1 MDFSDEM
8 IAGLMILFMLT
19 IMFLRMPIGIAMMLS
34 GAIGYGIIDDIATLG
49 YYLKGS
55 TFGQL
60 ASHSFSVIPLF
71 LLMGNL
77 AARSGLSK
85 SLFDGVNA
93 FIGHYRGGLA
103 LAAVGG
109 CGLFGAI
116 CGSSL
121 ATAATMGQVSL
132 PEMKRHGYHGA
143 LATGALAAGGTLGI
157 LIPPSIVLII
167 YAILTEQNIVKL
179 FMAAMV
185 PGIMAVLGYMLVIA
199 ITVKLK
205 PEYADKAKRATWA
218 ERKTALINLI
228 PAIILFV
235 GVLGGIYSGIFT
247 PTEAAAF
254 GVLGTLVIAII
265 NREIDRAGLLQC
277 LLQTATNTGMIF
289 VIILGADIFNAFLS
303 LSGLPQGLADW
314 IIGIDTSPMMILIVI
329 LLVYLVLGC
338 LMDSLSMILLTVP
351 IFFPAVMGLDF
362 GMTYEQTALWFGII
376 CLIVVEVGMITPPV
390 GMNVF
395 VISKLADGVPMS
407 DTFRGVMPFL
417 ASDFIRVALLLMFPV
432 LTWGIIS

>member
-1 MDFSDEM
+1 MSTEAV
-8 IAGLMILFMLT
+8 AGLMILFMLV
-19 IMFLRMPIGIAMMLS
+19 IMFMRVPIGIAMMVS
-34 GAIGYGIIDDIATLG
+34 GVIGYSIIDDFSTLG
-49 YYLKGS
+49 YYMKGS

-60 ASHSFSVIPLF
+60 ASHSLSVIPLF
-71 LLMGNL
+71 LFMGNL
-77 AARSGLSK
+77 AARSGISK
-85 SLFDGVNA
+85 ALFSGVNA

-121 ATAATMGQVSL
+121 ATAATMGQVAL
-132 PEMKRHGYHGA
+132 PEMRRHGYHGA
-143 LATGALAAGGTLGI
+143 MATGALAAGGTLGI

-167 YAILTEQNIVKL
+167 YAILTEQNIAKL
-179 FMAAMV
+179 FLAAMV
-185 PGIMAVLGYMLVIA
+185 PGAMAVLGYMIVIA

-205 PEYADKAKRATWA
+205 PHYADKAEKSTWA
-218 ERKTALINLI
+218 QRGKAVIELL
-228 PAIILFV
+228 PASVLFI

-254 GVLGTLVIAII
+254 GVIGTTVIAIL
-265 NREIDRAGLLQC
+265 NRQLSVQGFFECIR
-277 LLQTATNTGMIF
+277 QTAINTGMIF

-303 LSGLPQGLADW
+303 LSGMPQSLADW
-314 IIGIDTSPMMILIVI
+314 IIEVDMAPMFVLILM

-351 IFFPAVMGLDF
+351 IFFPAIISLDF

-395 VISKLADGVPMS
+395 IINKLADGVPMR
-407 DTFRGVMPFL
+407 DTFAGVLPFL
-417 ASDFIRVALLLMFPV
+417 GSDFVRVVLLLIFPV
-432 LTWGIIS
+432 LTWGIIPD

>member
-1 MDFSDEM
+1 MSSEM

-19 IMFLRMPIGIAMMLS
+19 IMFLRIPIGIAMMLS
-34 GAIGYGIIDDIATLG
+34 GALGYGLIDSFTTFG

-60 ASHSFSVIPLF
+60 ASHSLSVIPLF

-121 ATAATMGQVSL
+121 ATAATMGQVAL

-143 LATGALAAGGTLGI
+143 MATGALAAGGTLGI

-167 YAILTEQNIVKL
+167 YAILTEQNIAKL
-179 FMAAMV
+179 FLAAMV
-185 PGIMAVLGYMLVIA
+185 PGIMAILGYMIVIA
-199 ITVKLK
+199 VTVKLN
-205 PEYADKAKRATWA
+205 PSYADKV
-218 ERKTALINLI
+218 ERSNRQQKINALIDLV
-228 PAIILFV
+228 PAIILFS
-235 GVLGGIYSGIFT
+235 GVLGGIYSGVFT

-254 GVLGTLVIAII
+254 GVLGTIVIAIR
-265 NREIDRAGLLQC
+265 NRQMTVSSALEC
-277 LLQTATNTGMIF
+277 LTQTAVNTGMIF
-289 VIILGADIFNAFLS
+289 VIILGADVFNAFLS
-303 LSGLPQGLADW
+303 LSGLPQALADW
-314 IIGIDTSPMMILIVI
+314 IVGLNTSPMMILVVM
-329 LLVYLVLGC
+329 LLVYLILGC

-351 IFFPAVMGLDF
+351 IFFPAIITLDF

-395 VISKLADGVPMS
+395 VINKLSDGVPMS
-407 DTFRGVMPFL
+407 DTFKGVLPFL
-417 ASDFIRVALLLMFPV
+417 ASDVVRVVLLLLFPI
-432 LTWGIIS
+432 LTWGIVPN

>member
-1 MDFSDEM
+1 MSSEV
-8 IAGLMILFMLT
+8 IAGLMILFMLI
-19 IMFLRMPIGIAMMLS
+19 IMFLRVPIGIAMMIS
-34 GAIGYGIIDDIATLG
+34 GVIGYSIIDDFSTLT
-49 YYLKGS
+49 YYMKGS
-55 TFGQL
+55 SFAQM
-60 ASHSFSVIPLF
+60 ASHSLAVIPLF
-71 LLMGNL
+71 LFMGNL
-77 AARSGLSK
+77 AARSGISR
-85 SLFDGVNA
+85 SLFVGVNA
-93 FIGHYRGGLA
+93 FIGHRRGGLA

-121 ATAATMGQVSL
+121 ATAATMGSVAL

-199 ITVKLK
+199 IVVKLN
-205 PEYADKAKRATWA
+205 PRYADRTEKATWA
-218 ERKTALINLI
+218 ERGRALLELI
-228 PAIILFV
+228 PAAVLFI
-235 GVLGGIYSGIFT
+235 GVLGGIYGGIFT
-247 PTEAAAF
+247 PSEAAAY
-254 GVLGTLVIAII
+254 VVVGTIIIALI
-265 NREIDRAGLLQC
+265 NRQLTWKGFGECIK
-277 LLQTATNTGMIF
+277 QTAVNTGMIF

-303 LSGLPQGLADW
+303 LSGMPQALADW
-314 IIGIDTSPMMILIVI
+314 IVGSDMTPMLV
-329 LLVYLVLGC
+329 LLLMLAVYLVLGC

-351 IFFPAVMGLDF
+351 IFFPAIISLDF

-395 VISKLADGVPMS
+395 IINKIAEGVPMR
-407 DTFRGVMPFL
+407 DTFIGVLPFL
-417 ASDFIRVALLLMFPV
+417 ASDFVRVALLLLFPV
-432 LTWGIIS
+432 LTWGIIPD

>member
-1 MDFSDEM
+1 MSSEV
-8 IAGLMILFMLT
+8 IAGLMILFMLV
-19 IMFLRMPIGIAMMLS
+19 IMFLRVPIGIAMMIS
-34 GAIGYGIIDDIATLG
+34 GVIGYSIIDDFSTLT
-49 YYLKGS
+49 YYMKGS
-55 TFGQL
+55 SFAQM
-60 ASHSFSVIPLF
+60 ASHSLAVIPLF
-71 LLMGNL
+71 LFMGNL
-77 AARSGLSK
+77 AARSGISR
-85 SLFDGVNA
+85 SLFVGVNA
-93 FIGHYRGGLA
+93 FIGHRRGGLA

-121 ATAATMGQVSL
+121 ATAATMGSVAL

-199 ITVKLK
+199 IVVKLN
-205 PEYADKAKRATWA
+205 PHYADRTEKATWA
-218 ERKTALINLI
+218 ERGRALLELI
-228 PAIILFV
+228 PAAVLFI
-235 GVLGGIYSGIFT
+235 GVLGGIYGGIFT
-247 PTEAAAF
+247 PSEAAAY
-254 GVLGTLVIAII
+254 GVVGTIIIALI
-265 NREIDRAGLLQC
+265 NRQLTWKGFGECIK
-277 LLQTATNTGMIF
+277 QTAVNTGMIF

-303 LSGLPQGLADW
+303 LSGMPQALADW
-314 IIGIDTSPMMILIVI
+314 IVGSDMTPMLV
-329 LLVYLVLGC
+329 LLLMLAVYLVLGC

-351 IFFPAVMGLDF
+351 IFFPAIISLDF

-395 VISKLADGVPMS
+395 IINKIADGVPMR
-407 DTFRGVMPFL
+407 DTFIGVLPFL
-417 ASDFIRVALLLMFPV
+417 ASDFVRVALLLLFPV
-432 LTWGIIS
+432 LTWGIIPD

>member
-1 MDFSDEM
+1 MSSEV
-8 IAGLMILFMLT
+8 IAGFMILFMLV
-19 IMFLRMPIGIAMMLS
+19 IMFLRVPIGIAMMLT
-34 GAIGYGIIDDIATLG
+34 GAIGYAIIDDFGTLMF
-49 YYLKGS
+49 YMKGS
-55 TFGQL
+55 SFGQMASNSL
-60 ASHSFSVIPLF
+60 AVIPLF
-71 LLMGNL
+71 LFMGNL
-77 AARSGLSK
+77 AARSGISR
-85 SLFDGVNA
+85 SLFVGVNA
-93 FIGHYRGGLA
+93 FIGHRRGGLA

-121 ATAATMGQVSL
+121 ATAATMGSVAL

-179 FMAAMV
+179 FLAAMV
-185 PGIMAVLGYMLVIA
+185 PGILAVLGYMLVIA

-205 PEYADKAKRATWA
+205 PHYADKTEKASWA
-218 ERKTALINLI
+218 ERGRALIELI
-228 PAIILFV
+228 PASVLFI
-235 GVLGGIYSGIFT
+235 GVLGGIYGGIFT

-254 GVLGTLVIAII
+254 GVVGTTVIAIL
-265 NREIDRAGLLQC
+265 NRQLTLEGFGECIK
-277 LLQTATNTGMIF
+277 QTAINTGMIF
-289 VIILGADIFNAFLS
+289 VILLGADIFNAFLS
-303 LSGLPQGLADW
+303 LSGMPQTLADW
-314 IIGIDTSPMMILIVI
+314 IVDGDMAPMMVLIVM

-351 IFFPAVMGLDF
+351 IFFPAIMSLDF

-395 VISKLADGVPMS
+395 IINKIADGVPMR
-407 DTFRGVMPFL
+407 DTFAGVLPFL
-417 ASDFIRVALLLMFPV
+417 ASDFVRVILLLLFPV
-432 LTWGIIS
+432 LTWGIIPD

>member
-1 MDFSDEM
+1 MSSEV
-8 IAGLMILFMLT
+8 IAGLMILFMLVV
-19 IMFLRMPIGIAMMLS
+19 MFLRVPIGIAMMLS
-34 GAIGYGIIDDIATLG
+34 GVIGYSIIDDFSTLT
-49 YYLKGS
+49 YYMKGS
-55 TFGQL
+55 SFAQM
-60 ASHSFSVIPLF
+60 ASHSLAVIPLF
-71 LLMGNL
+71 LFMGNL
-77 AARSGLSK
+77 AARSGISR
-85 SLFDGVNA
+85 SLFVGVNA
-93 FIGHYRGGLA
+93 FIGHRRGGLA

-121 ATAATMGQVSL
+121 ATAATMGSVAL

-185 PGIMAVLGYMLVIA
+185 PGIMAVMGYMLVIA
-199 ITVKLK
+199 IVVKLN
-205 PEYADKAKRATWA
+205 PHYADKTEKASWA
-218 ERKTALINLI
+218 ERGKALLELI
-228 PAIILFV
+228 PASILFI
-235 GVLGGIYSGIFT
+235 GVLGGIYGGVFT
-247 PTEAAAF
+247 PSEAAAY
-254 GVLGTLVIAII
+254 GVVGTIVIALI
-265 NREIDRAGLLQC
+265 NRQLTWQGFGECIK
-277 LLQTATNTGMIF
+277 QTAVNTGMIF

-303 LSGLPQGLADW
+303 LSGMPQALADW
-314 IIGIDTSPMMILIVI
+314 IVGAEVTPMLV
-329 LLVYLVLGC
+329 LLLMLAVYLVLGC

-351 IFFPAVMGLDF
+351 IFFPAIMSLDF

-395 VISKLADGVPMS
+395 IINKIADGVPMR
-407 DTFRGVMPFL
+407 DTFIGVLPFL
-417 ASDFIRVALLLMFPV
+417 ASDFVRVILLLLFPV
-432 LTWGIIS
+432 LTWGIIPD

>member
-1 MDFSDEM
+1 MSSEM
-8 IAGLMILFMLT
+8 IAGLIILFMLT
-19 IMFLRMPIGIAMMLS
+19 IMFLRIPIGIAMMFS
-34 GAIGYGIIDDIATLG
+34 GALGYGLIDDYSTFG

-60 ASHSFSVIPLF
+60 ASHSLSVIPLF

-85 SLFDGVNA
+85 TLFDGVNA

-121 ATAATMGQVSL
+121 ATAATMGQVAL
-132 PEMKRHGYHGA
+132 PEMRRHGYHGSM
-143 LATGALAAGGTLGI
+143 ATGALAAGGTLGI

-167 YAILTEQNIVKL
+167 YAILTEQNIAKL
-179 FMAAMV
+179 FLAAMI
-185 PGIMAVLGYMLVIA
+185 PGVMAVIGYMLVIA
-199 ITVKLK
+199 ITVKLR
-205 PEYADKAKRATWA
+205 PNYADKVEKSSWRQ
-218 ERKTALINLI
+218 RGHALVNLI
-228 PAIILFV
+228 PAAILFT
-235 GVLGGIYSGIFT
+235 GVLGGIYTGIFT

-254 GVLGTLVIAII
+254 GVIGTIIVAIK
-265 NREIDRAGLLQC
+265 NRTFTLENMTIC
-277 LLQTATNTGMIF
+277 ITQTAVNTGMIF
-289 VIILGADIFNAFLS
+289 VIILGADVFNAFLS
-303 LSGLPQGLADW
+303 LSGLPQSLADW
-314 IIGIDTSPMMILIVI
+314 IVGLDTSPMMILVVM

-338 LMDSLSMILLTVP
+338 LMDSLSMILLTIP
-351 IFFPAVMGLDF
+351 IFFPAIIGLDF
-362 GMTYEQTALWFGII
+362 GMTEEHTALWFGII

-395 VISKLADGVPMS
+395 VINKLADGVPMS

-417 ASDFIRVALLLMFPV
+417 ASDFVRVVLLVLFPV
-432 LTWGIIS
+432 LTWGIVPD

>member
-1 MDFSDEM
+1 MSSESV
-8 IAGLMILFMLT
+8 AGLMVLLMLVL
-19 IMFLRMPIGIAMMLS
+19 MFIRIPIGIAMMAAGVL
-34 GAIGYGIIDDIATLG
+34 GYSIIDDYTTLFF
-49 YYLKGS
+49 YLKNS
-55 TFGQL
+55 SFNQV
-60 ASHSFSVIPLF
+60 ANNSFSIIPLF

-77 AARSGLSK
+77 ASRSGISK

-121 ATAATMGQVSL
+121 ATAATMGQVAL

-167 YAILTEQNIVKL
+167 YALLTEQNIAKL
-179 FMAAMV
+179 FLAAMV
-185 PGIMAVLGYMLVIA
+185 PGVMAVLGYMIA
-199 ITVKLK
+199 IMVVVKLH
-205 PEYADKAKRATWA
+205 PEYADCSK
-218 ERKTALINLI
+218 KTNWSEKLQAVINLL
-228 PAIILFV
+228 PASFLFI
-235 GVLGGIYSGIFT
+235 GVLGGIYAGIFT

-254 GVLGTLVIAII
+254 GVIGTTLIAII
-265 NREIDRAGLLQC
+265 NRQLNFKSFLDC
-277 LLQTATNTGMIF
+277 LNQTAINTGMIF

-303 LSGLPQGLADW
+303 LSGMPEYMADY
-314 IIGIDTSPMMILIVI
+314 IIGSGLSPYLVMIAI

-338 LMDSLSMILLTVP
+338 LMDSLSMILLTIP
-351 IFFPAVMGLDF
+351 IFFPAIMVLDF
-362 GMTYEQTALWFGII
+362 GMTAEQTALWFGIL

-395 VISKLADGVPMS
+395 IINKLAGSVPMK
-407 DTFRGVMPFL
+407 DTFVGVLPFL
-417 ASDFIRVALLLMFPV
+417 ASDFTRVVLLLLFPV
-432 LTWGIIS
+432 LTWGIAI

>member
-1 MDFSDEM
+1 MSSEI
-8 IAGLMILFMLT
+8 IAGLMILFMLV
-19 IMFLRMPIGIAMMLS
+19 IMFLRVPIGIAMMVS
-34 GAIGYGIIDDIATLG
+34 GVIGYSIIDDFSTLT
-49 YYLKGS
+49 YYMKGS
-55 TFGQL
+55 SFAQM
-60 ASHSFSVIPLF
+60 ASHSLAVIPLF
-71 LLMGNL
+71 LFMGNL
-77 AARSGLSK
+77 AARSGISR
-85 SLFDGVNA
+85 SLFVGVNA
-93 FIGHYRGGLA
+93 FIGHRRGGLA

-121 ATAATMGQVSL
+121 ATAATMGSVAL

-185 PGIMAVLGYMLVIA
+185 PGVMAVIGYMLVIA
-199 ITVKLK
+199 IVVKLN
-205 PEYADKAKRATWA
+205 PHYADKAEKASWK
-218 ERKTALINLI
+218 ERGRALIELI
-228 PAIILFV
+228 PASLLFI
-235 GVLGGIYSGIFT
+235 GVLGGIYGGVFT
-247 PTEAAAF
+247 PSEAAAY
-254 GVLGTLVIAII
+254 GVIGTIAIALI
-265 NREIDRAGLLQC
+265 NRQLTWKSFGECIK
-277 LLQTATNTGMIF
+277 QTATNTGMIF

-303 LSGLPQGLADW
+303 LSGMPQTLADW
-314 IIGIDTSPMMILIVI
+314 IVDTNMTPMFV
-329 LLVYLVLGC
+329 LLLMLAVYLVLGC

-351 IFFPAVMGLDF
+351 IFFPAIMSLDF

-395 VISKLADGVPMS
+395 IINKIADGVPMR
-407 DTFRGVMPFL
+407 DTFIGVLPFL
-417 ASDFIRVALLLMFPV
+417 ASDFVRVILLLLFPV
-432 LTWGIIS
+432 LTWGIIPD

>member
-1 MDFSDEM
+1 MSSEV
-8 IAGLMILFMLT
+8 IAGLMILFMLV
-19 IMFLRMPIGIAMMLS
+19 IMFLRVPIGIAMMIS
-34 GAIGYGIIDDIATLG
+34 GVIGYSIIDDFSTLT
-49 YYLKGS
+49 YYMKGS
-55 TFGQL
+55 SFAQM
-60 ASHSFSVIPLF
+60 ASHSLAVIPLF
-71 LLMGNL
+71 LFMGNL
-77 AARSGLSK
+77 AARSGISR
-85 SLFDGVNA
+85 SLFVGVNA
-93 FIGHYRGGLA
+93 FIGHRRGGLA

-121 ATAATMGQVSL
+121 ATAATMGSVAL

-199 ITVKLK
+199 IVVKLN
-205 PEYADKAKRATWA
+205 PHYADKAEKATWA
-218 ERKTALINLI
+218 ERGRALIELI
-228 PAIILFV
+228 PASILFI
-235 GVLGGIYSGIFT
+235 GVLGGIYGGIFT
-247 PTEAAAF
+247 PSEAAAY
-254 GVLGTLVIAII
+254 GVVGTIIIALI
-265 NREIDRAGLLQC
+265 NRQLTWQSFGECIK
-277 LLQTATNTGMIF
+277 QTATNTGMIF

-303 LSGLPQGLADW
+303 LSGMPQALADW
-314 IIGIDTSPMMILIVI
+314 IVGSDMTPMLV
-329 LLVYLVLGC
+329 LLLMLAVYLVLGC

-351 IFFPAVMGLDF
+351 IFFPAIISLDF

-395 VISKLADGVPMS
+395 IINKIAEGVPMR
-407 DTFRGVMPFL
+407 DTFIGVLPFL
-417 ASDFIRVALLLMFPV
+417 ASDFVRVILLLLFPV
-432 LTWGIIS
+432 LTWGIIPD

>member
-1 MDFSDEM
+1 MSSEI
-8 IAGLMILFMLT
+8 IAGFMILFMLV
-19 IMFLRMPIGIAMMLS
+19 IMFLRVPIGIAMMLS
-34 GAIGYGIIDDIATLG
+34 GVIGYSIIDDFSTLT
-49 YYLKGS
+49 YYMKGS
-55 TFGQL
+55 SFAQM
-60 ASHSFSVIPLF
+60 ASHSLAVIPLF
-71 LLMGNL
+71 LFMGNL
-77 AARSGLSK
+77 AARSGISR
-85 SLFDGVNA
+85 SLFVGVNA
-93 FIGHYRGGLA
+93 FIGHRRGGLA

-121 ATAATMGQVSL
+121 ATAATMGSVAL

-185 PGIMAVLGYMLVIA
+185 PGVMAILGYMLVIA
-199 ITVKLK
+199 IVVKLN
-205 PEYADKAKRATWA
+205 PHYADKAEKSSWA
-218 ERKTALINLI
+218 QRGRALIELI
-228 PAIILFV
+228 PASILFI
-235 GVLGGIYSGIFT
+235 GVLGGIYGGVFT
-247 PTEAAAF
+247 PSEAAAY
-254 GVLGTLVIAII
+254 GVVGTIIIALL
-265 NREIDRAGLLQC
+265 NRQLTWQGFAECIK
-277 LLQTATNTGMIF
+277 QTAINTGMIF

-303 LSGLPQGLADW
+303 LSGMPQALADW
-314 IIGIDTSPMMILIVI
+314 IVDSDMAPMFV
-329 LLVYLVLGC
+329 LLLMLAVYLVLGC

-351 IFFPAVMGLDF
+351 IFFPAIMSLDF

-395 VISKLADGVPMS
+395 IINKIADGIPMR
-407 DTFRGVMPFL
+407 DTFIGVLPFL
-417 ASDFIRVALLLMFPV
+417 ASDFVRVALLLLFPV
-432 LTWGIIS
+432 LTWGIIPD

>member
-1 MDFSDEM
+1 MSSEVV
-8 IAGLMILFMLT
+8 AGLMILFMLV
-19 IMFLRMPIGIAMMLS
+19 IMFLRVPIGIAMMLS
-34 GAIGYGIIDDIATLG
+34 GVIGYSIIDDFSTLT
-49 YYLKGS
+49 YYMKGS
-55 TFGQL
+55 SFAQM
-60 ASHSFSVIPLF
+60 ASHSLAVIPLF
-71 LLMGNL
+71 LFMGNL
-77 AARSGLSK
+77 AARSGISR
-85 SLFDGVNA
+85 SLFVGVNA
-93 FIGHYRGGLA
+93 FIGHRRGGLA

-121 ATAATMGQVSL
+121 ATAATMGSVAL

-185 PGIMAVLGYMLVIA
+185 PGIMAVIGYMLVIA
-199 ITVKLK
+199 IVVKLN
-205 PEYADKAKRATWA
+205 PHYADKAEKATWT
-218 ERKTALINLI
+218 ERGKALIELI
-228 PAIILFV
+228 PASILFI
-235 GVLGGIYSGIFT
+235 GVLGGIYGGVFT
-247 PTEAAAF
+247 PSEAAAY
-254 GVLGTLVIAII
+254 GVVGTIVIALI
-265 NREIDRAGLLQC
+265 NRQLSWQTFGECIK
-277 LLQTATNTGMIF
+277 QTAVNTGMIF

-303 LSGLPQGLADW
+303 LSGMPQTLADW
-314 IIGIDTSPMMILIVI
+314 IVDSDMTPMLV
-329 LLVYLVLGC
+329 LLLMLAVYLVLGC

-351 IFFPAVMGLDF
+351 IFFPAIMSLDF

-395 VISKLADGVPMS
+395 IINKIADGVPMR
-407 DTFRGVMPFL
+407 DTFIGVLPFL
-417 ASDFIRVALLLMFPV
+417 ASDFVRVILLLLFPV
-432 LTWGIIS
+432 LTWGIIPD